1 MKTEKGVT
9 NFLCYISKIYV
20 DNIITHYL
28 TLITL
33 FLTDIVTSRYLTLR
47 PLLARHVVGDG
58 DDGHHAA
65 DKLLKWVR
73 VKNEREPAVDGR
85 EAKINFNFSQ

>member
-1 MKTEKGVT
+1 MKTEREVT
-9 NFLCYISKIYV
+9 NFLCISKIYV

-47 PLLARHVVGDG
+47 PLLARHVVGD
-58 DDGHHAA
+58 
-65 DKLLKWVR
+65 
-73 VKNEREPAVDGR
+73 
-85 EAKINFNFSQ
+85 